1 MIADRKH
8 SQTNATADVHR
19 FQLLLKCQMHMHSYG
34 KKYLER
40 RGQVIW
46 RGTLAADK
54 LISSLY
60 LLKVLVVHWSYVVK
74 LILVSDST
82 GDKLKLLLTIF

>member
-19 FQLLLKCQMHMHSYG
+19 FQLLLKCQMHMHSNG
-34 KKYLER
+34 KKCLER

-46 RGTLAADK
+46 RGTLAAEK

-60 LLKVLVVHWSYVVK
+60 LLEVVAVHWSYIVK

-82 GDKLKLLLTIF
+82 GGKFKLLTIF